1 MPIFV
6 QEAGQ
11 DSECGLTSELFSEW
25 IQKDKYKNLPNFY
38 KHLYLVD
45 CQFLVGTIQN
55 LLCGMED
62 SFIRYYSLISSVGNN
77 L

>member
-1 MPIFV
+1 MCIKRRKI
-6 QEAGQ
+6 A
-11 DSECGLTSELFSEW
+11 EW
-25 IQKDKYKNLPNFY
+25 IQDEDYCAKPNFF

-62 SFIRYYSLISSVGNN
+62 SFK
-77 L
+77 